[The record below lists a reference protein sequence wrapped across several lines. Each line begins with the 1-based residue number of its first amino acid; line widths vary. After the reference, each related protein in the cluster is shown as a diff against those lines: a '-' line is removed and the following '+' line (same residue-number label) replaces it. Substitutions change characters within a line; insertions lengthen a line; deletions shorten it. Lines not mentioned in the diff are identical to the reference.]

1 MKRPTPDDPRRSNL
15 MARVRQEGT
24 AAERKV
30 AVILRDLGI
39 FYRKNVRSLPGSP
52 DLANKQKRWA
62 IFVQGCFW
70 HHHRGCRR
78 ATVPKANQTFW
89 VEKFRMNR
97 RRDAHAVRALR
108 RNGYRVALVWECEL
122 DRPEALAKRLSEILE
137 ASRVDVC

>member
-1 MKRPTPDDPRRSNL
+1 MSRPAPNDPRRSRL
-15 MARVRQEGT
+15 MAQVRQKDT
-24 AAERKV
+24 AAERRV
-30 AVILRDLGI
+30 ALILRGLGI

-52 DLANKQKRWA
+52 DLANKHKRWA

-78 ATVPKANQTFW
+78 ATVPKTNQAFW
-89 VEKFRMNR
+89 VEKFGVNR

-108 RNGYRVALVWECEL
+108 RDGYRVAFVWECEL

-137 ASRVDVC
+137 TRCIDVC